1 MQYLTFNLDHS
12 AGTAQTQIYIPIP
25 IDMRLESV
33 NIVPSIASAADGTD
47 YTTFSLRDAADSAD
61 VVSINTVAGWT
72 GGTALTAT
80 LSNDL
85 DYDAGED
92 VMVKAAKSG
101 AGQDINVQVTLG
113 LVARRTV

>member
-1 MQYLTFNLDHS
+1 MQYLTFNLDH
-12 AGTAQTQIYIPIP
+12 AAATAQTQIYIPIP
-25 IDMRLESV
+25 IDMRLDSV
-33 NIVPSIASAADGTD
+33 NVIPSIASAAHAAN
-47 YTTFSLRDAADSAD
+47 YTTFSLRDAANSAD

-72 GGTALTAT
+72 GGTAVAAT

-92 VMVKAAKSG
+92 IMVKAVKSG
-101 AGQDINVQVTLG
+101 TGADINVQVTLG

>member
-1 MQYLTFNLDHS
+1 MQYLTFNFDHL
-12 AGTAQTQIYIPIP
+12 AATAQTQIYIPIP
-25 IDMRLESV
+25 IDMRLDSV
-33 NIVPSIASAADGTD
+33 NVIPSTAVAADGSD
-47 YTTFSLRDAADSAD
+47 YVTFSLRDAANSAD

-72 GGTALTAT
+72 GGTAVAAT

-92 VMVKAAKSG
+92 IMVKAVKSG
-101 AGQDINVQVTLG
+101 TGADINVQVTLG

>member
-1 MQYLTFNLDHS
+1 MQYLTFNLDHQ
-12 AGTAQTQIYIPIP
+12 AATAQTQIYIPIP

-33 NIVPSIASAADGTD
+33 NVIPSVASAAHAAN

-72 GGTALTAT
+72 GGTAVAAA

-85 DYDAGED
+85 DYDAGQD
-92 VMVKAAKSG
+92 IMVKAVKSG
-101 AGQDINVQVTLG
+101 TGADINVQVTLG